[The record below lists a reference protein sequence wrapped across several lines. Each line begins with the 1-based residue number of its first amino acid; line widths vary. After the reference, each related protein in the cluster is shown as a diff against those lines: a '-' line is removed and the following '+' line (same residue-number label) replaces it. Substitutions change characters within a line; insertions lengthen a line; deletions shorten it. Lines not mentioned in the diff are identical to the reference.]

1 MPWLSVKVLRHRR
14 VNGVA
19 LGSNSRAD
27 RTSGE
32 WGYNVKT
39 EDGRTNGYAGLGGSA
54 LRSEYAAVSVGNEGH
69 TRQITHVAAG
79 SKDTDAVNVA
89 QLRNVN
95 LKVGANTGHTDVLL
109 DSQILKIQGDNQY
122 VTTQAGSGTV
132 TVGLTDAVRQKID
145 ASANIN
151 LSNITNEGKTVI
163 HNEAQKAVVV
173 KGGSNTTVTS
183 TVANGTKTYTVTVGI
198 RLCPPFRGVVLPLK
212 ITAVSMQTE
221 TDIMKS
227 ALKTATW
234 RRRRIFGRYRLTG
247 KMYRP
252 ARVRSI
258 L

>member
-1 MPWLSVKVLRHRR
+1 MVVHAYNPSYLGGTSSIAYGTDAKACVDNAVAIGKSASAPT

-39 EDGRTNGYAGLGGSA
+39 EDGRTNGYTGLGGSA

-109 DSQILKIQGDNQY
+109 DSQTLKIQGDNQY
-122 VTTQAGSGTV
+122 VTTQAGSERAI
-132 TVGLTDAVRQKID
+132 LLRQDAR
-145 ASANIN
+145 
-151 LSNITNEGKTVI
+151 
-163 HNEAQKAVVV
+163 EA
-173 KGGSNTTVTS
+173 TTR
-183 TVANGTKTYTVTVGI
+183 A
-198 RLCPPFRGVVLPLK
+198 
-212 ITAVSMQTE
+212 
-221 TDIMKS
+221 
-227 ALKTATW
+227 
-234 RRRRIFGRYRLTG
+234 
-247 KMYRP
+247 
-252 ARVRSI
+252 ARNA
-258 L
+258 